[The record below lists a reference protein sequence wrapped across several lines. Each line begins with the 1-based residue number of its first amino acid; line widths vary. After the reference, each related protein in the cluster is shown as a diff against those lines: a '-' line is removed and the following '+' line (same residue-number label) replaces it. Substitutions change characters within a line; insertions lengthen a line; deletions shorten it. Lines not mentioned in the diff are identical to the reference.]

1 MAVLM
6 DIWMVILNELNI
18 TFIFAGFRADLGSRL
33 RCAASMVNG
42 ERVRWFLL
50 LSVATECNDILLS
63 TTYADPM
70 ERVSN

>member
-42 ERVRWFLL
+42 ERGKMVF
-50 LSVATECNDILLS
+50 VAFRS
-63 TTYADPM
+63 YRM
-70 ERVSN
+70 Q